1 MPALTIRA
9 SVLFS
14 SLGVLA
20 AAAWLCA
27 QQQAPD
33 SRPTFSSST
42 DLVRLEV
49 SVLDKHR
56 HPVRGL
62 SAADF
67 EILENGKERPVVAF
81 TPVELPSPP
90 AASAP
95 VAPWV
100 RDAPQDVVT
109 NTHNEAGRLVVIA
122 FDWSIR
128 MDDQTLARRIA
139 LAAVDALGPADEA
152 TVVFTKPSGAA
163 GQPQGFT
170 NDHAWLRA
178 AIARPFAA
186 ALTCPPLTP
195 GCGGRIVDPEGYQSG
210 ECLCGMCTL
219 EALTRLAQ
227 TLRTV
232 SQRPKAIIFI
242 GTYVRTF
249 EMMVPTH
256 IPVMKPG
263 EITPTFTM
271 MPGATDC
278 SGRLL
283 EKRRA
288 FEHAAAAANITVHVL
303 DPVGQ
308 ETDANSPL
316 GIDRMRERLDTLP
329 VMADMTGGRTVLN
342 TNAPETQVPAILE
355 ESSSYYLL
363 GFNPASA
370 TQPDKS
376 RSIDVRVRPGGLKV
390 KARSEY
396 TLADEAP
403 VANASADARL
413 TRTASGVLPGD
424 DVPFEVSAVPMIAG
438 RRAAAVIVG
447 RVEREA
453 RPTRLLTAAFTPTAT
468 PVVARRLSIRDVAGR
483 ATGSGGMGLVS
494 ALALEPGFYELR
506 VATELSGG
514 ATGSVHTF
522 VAVPDFKRE
531 LLSMSGVLLH
541 VVPEEPA
548 APREEIDDVLPFVPT
563 AQRTFNRGDVMSAFV
578 QISQGTERRDR
589 LQSVTV
595 RLRIID
601 AQDAAVRDQSLAL
614 EPAAFAKNRT
624 ANSKLMV
631 PTAGLVPGRYL
642 LRLSTAMGERH
653 VERTLR
659 FEMR

>member
-1 MPALTIRA
+1 
-9 SVLFS
+9 
-14 SLGVLA
+14 
-20 AAAWLCA
+20 
-27 QQQAPD
+27 
-33 SRPTFSSST
+33 
-42 DLVRLEV
+42 
-49 SVLDKHR
+49 
-56 HPVRGL
+56 
-62 SAADF
+62 
-67 EILENGKERPVVAF
+67 
-81 TPVELPSPP
+81 
-90 AASAP
+90 
-95 VAPWV
+95 
-100 RDAPQDVVT
+100 
-109 NTHNEAGRLVVIA
+109 
-122 FDWSIR
+122 
-128 MDDQTLARRIA
+128 
-139 LAAVDALGPADEA
+139 LAAVDALGPTDEA

-195 GCGGRIVDPEGYQSG
+195 GCGGKIVDPEGYQSG
-210 ECLCGMCTL
+210 DCLCGMCTL

-249 EMMVPTH
+249 EMMNPTH

-278 SGRLL
+278 AGRLL
-283 EKRRA
+283 DKRRA
-288 FEHAAAAANITVHVL
+288 FERAAAAANVTVHVL

-308 ETDANSPL
+308 ETDGNSPL
-316 GIDRMRERLDTLP
+316 GIARMRERLDTLP

-370 TQPDKS
+370 ILRDTS
-376 RSIDVRVRPGGLKV
+376 RSIDVRVRAGGLKV

-413 TRTASGVLPGD
+413 MRAASGVLPND
-424 DVPFEVSAVPMIAG
+424 DVPFEVSAVPMVAG

-447 RVEREA
+447 RVENET

-468 PVVARRLSIRDVAGR
+468 PVVSRRLSIRTVTGR
-483 ATGSGGMGLVS
+483 AADSGAMGLVS

-522 VAVPDFKRE
+522 VEVPDFKRE
-531 LLSMSGVLLH
+531 RLSMSGVLLH
-541 VVPEEPA
+541 VAPEEPA
-548 APREEIDDVLPFVPT
+548 APREEIDNVLPFVPT
-563 AQRTFNRGDVMSAFV
+563 AQRAFTRADDVSAFV
-578 QISQGTERRDR
+578 QIAQGTERRDT
-589 LQSVTV
+589 LQSVTLRV
-595 RLRIID
+595 RVID
-601 AQDAAVRDQSLAL
+601 AQDAAVRDQSLEL
-614 EPAAFAKNRT
+614 AATAFTKNRT
-624 ANSKLMV
+624 ANSKMKV
-631 PTAGLVPGRYL
+631 PTRGLAPGRYL
-642 LRLSTAMGERH
+642 LRLSTTMGERH